1 MLKFSKNKDQNN
13 IELIKIVSLLIH
25 AAKIDENYTNK
36 EKDLINN
43 FIVRFLK
50 KNPEIK
56 ESKSPVEIIKEAE
69 KHEKDSN
76 HILEFT
82 KEIKKMDIDVRIFI
96 LETLWQIVLSDDKSG
111 IYESNLIRRICGL
124 LYISDK
130 ISGEVKLSIIEKN
143 K

>member
-1 MLKFSKNKDQNN
+1 MIKLSNNKDKEN
-13 IELIKIVSLLIH
+13 IELTKIVSLLIH
-25 AAKIDENYTNK
+25 AAKIDENYTDK

-43 FIVRFLK
+43 FINKFSEENSQNK
-50 KNPEIK
+50 TSSEIF
-56 ESKSPVEIIKEAE
+56 EEAE
-69 KHEKDSN
+69 KQEKDSN

-82 KEIKKMDIDVRIFI
+82 REIKKMDMKIRILV
-96 LETLWQIVLSDDKSG
+96 LETLWKIVLSDEKSG

>member
-1 MLKFSKNKDQNN
+1 MNKSNEN
-13 IELIKIVSLLIH
+13 EGLIKVAALLIH
-25 AAKIDENYTNK
+25 AAKIDENYTDK

-43 FIVRFLK
+43 FINKFSEI
-50 KNPEIK
+50 NPQNQTSIK
-56 ESKSPVEIIKEAE
+56 IFEEAE
-69 KHEKDSN
+69 KKERDSN

-82 KEIKKMDIDVRIFI
+82 REIKKMDMKIRILV
-96 LETLWQIVLSDDKSG
+96 LETLWKIVLSDDKSG

-130 ISGEVKLSIIEKN
+130 ISGEIKLSIIEKN